1 MILAPL
7 IKQIVGTLWYLLP
20 LLILAALI
28 KSSWFKGVMGE
39 FIVNVA
45 AKLMLDKNE
54 YHLIKNVTMPTE
66 DGTTQID
73 HVIVSKYGIFVVE
86 TKNIKGWIFG
96 DANQSTWTQQ
106 IFKHKSKFQNPLRQN
121 YKHVKTLESLLGLSD
136 QQIHSLIVFVGEST
150 FKTEMPANVTHGI
163 GYIRFIKSKT
173 KPVLTVE
180 DVREIVSKIEI
191 GRLTPSFKTNRE
203 HIKHVKTIISEKQN
217 ITKDMSAT
225 PKHKTDNSIIDVN
238 ACKACGSEMK
248 IREKKSGDDAGKKYW
263 VCIKFPECRNVEPYS
278 EANWF

>member
-7 IKQIVGTLWYLLP
+7 INQLVGTLWYLLP
-20 LLILAALI
+20 ILLLAALF

-73 HVIVSKYGIFVVE
+73 HIIVSKYGLFVVE
-86 TKNIKGWIFG
+86 TKNMKGWIFG
-96 DANQSTWTQQ
+96 DPKQSQWTQK
-106 IFKHKSKFQNPLRQN
+106 IFKHTSKFQNPLHQN

-173 KPVLTVE
+173 TTVLTAGEVT
-180 DVREIVSKIEI
+180 DIVSKIAN
-191 GRLTPSFKTNRE
+191 GRLTPSFKTSRE
-203 HIKHVKTIISEKQN
+203 HTAHVKNIVREKQ
-217 ITKDMSAT
+217 SASGC
-225 PKHKTDNSIIDVN
+225 PK
-238 ACKACGSEMK
+238 CGSVMVM
-248 IREKKSGDDAGKKYW
+248 REASKGANKGSRFSGLLA
-263 VCIKFPECRNVEPYS
+263 VSQCRGVLS
-278 EANWF
+278 VA